1 MLLEPTHHQ
10 LQNISHVRGWEQ
22 QRKEFLYTATE
33 CSAMPSGQVCL
44 FCINPAAYRCKSCGP
59 LAFFCRNCFY
69 VQDNEDDDDTDS
81 EQEWE
86 FNELI
91 AIASYFC
98 YSISTSV
105 LVCHLLA
112 LMLTTIIIYTRDLN
126 SK

>member
-1 MLLEPTHHQ
+1 MILSSSVLLGQYEPTHHQ

-44 FCINPAAYRCKSCGP
+44 LCVKPAVHSYRCKSCGP

-69 VQDNEDDDDTDS
+69 VQDNEEDD
-81 EQEWE
+81 E

-91 AIASYFC
+91 AIAIFV
-98 YSISTSV
+98 I
-105 LVCHLLA
+105 
-112 LMLTTIIIYTRDLN
+112 
-126 SK
+126 